1 MMKRIKLAYIGG
13 GSKEWAHVFMNDL
26 ALSEGITG
34 EIALYDIDLLAAKRN
49 QEIGDLLCG
58 LPEAKTKWEYRVY
71 ETIEP
76 ALRGAD
82 FVVMSILPATFKEMA
97 SDVHEPEAYGIYQT
111 VGDTTGP
118 GGMLRSMRT
127 VPIYEEFARK
137 IKEFCP
143 DAWVLNF
150 TNPMNLCVRTLHD
163 VFPEIKAFGC
173 CHEVFHAQNFLCD
186 VLEEATGIKA
196 TRREITTDVAGINH
210 FTWIT
215 KASYQNMDLFPLL
228 DEFILKYGETGH
240 NERGEVDSFLEN
252 PFHSANKVKMD
263 LYRRYGALGAAGDRH
278 LVEFMRPDWYLRDAE
293 MIKRF
298 KFART
303 SVAYRI
309 EKRER
314 RIRELEDIRRGRIKP
329 ELKGSDEEAVAMI
342 KALLG
347 FGKLVTNVNLPN
359 VGQMPGYPLG
369 AIVETNAVFSD
380 GKVTPVVTGELP
392 KPVKNMVLTHVY
404 NLETLFEG
412 IKKRDL
418 DLIFTAFLHDPLC
431 LKLSI
436 EEAKELF
443 RKMMENTKSYLEPNF
458 SIN

>member
-1 MMKRIKLAYIGG
+1 MKRIKLAYIGG

-118 GGMLRSMRT
+118 GGILRSMRT

-163 VFPEIKAFGC
+163 VFRKSRPSVAAMRSSMPRISSATCWRKQPESKRRAGRSRRMSRASIISLGLRKQAIK
-173 CHEVFHAQNFLCD
+173 
-186 VLEEATGIKA
+186 
-196 TRREITTDVAGINH
+196 
-210 FTWIT
+210 TWICFR
-215 KASYQNMDLFPLL
+215 SWMN
-228 DEFILKYGETGH
+228 
-240 NERGEVDSFLEN
+240 SF
-252 PFHSANKVKMD
+252 
-263 LYRRYGALGAAGDRH
+263 
-278 LVEFMRPDWYLRDAE
+278 
-293 MIKRF
+293 
-298 KFART
+298 
-303 SVAYRI
+303 
-309 EKRER
+309 
-314 RIRELEDIRRGRIKP
+314 
-329 ELKGSDEEAVAMI
+329 
-342 KALLG
+342 
-347 FGKLVTNVNLPN
+347 
-359 VGQMPGYPLG
+359 
-369 AIVETNAVFSD
+369 
-380 GKVTPVVTGELP
+380 
-392 KPVKNMVLTHVY
+392 
-404 NLETLFEG
+404 
-412 IKKRDL
+412 
-418 DLIFTAFLHDPLC
+418 
-431 LKLSI
+431 
-436 EEAKELF
+436 
-443 RKMMENTKSYLEPNF
+443 
-458 SIN
+458 

>member
-1 MMKRIKLAYIGG
+1 MKRIKLAYIGG

-118 GGMLRSMRT
+118 GGSLRSMRT

-173 CHEVFHAQNFLCD
+173 CHEVSHAQNFLCD

-240 NERGEVDSFLEN
+240 NERGEVDSFLVN
-252 PFHSANKVKMD
+252 PLLRAN
-263 LYRRYGALGAAGDRH
+263 
-278 LVEFMRPDWYLRDAE
+278 
-293 MIKRF
+293 
-298 KFART
+298 
-303 SVAYRI
+303 
-309 EKRER
+309 
-314 RIRELEDIRRGRIKP
+314 
-329 ELKGSDEEAVAMI
+329 
-342 KALLG
+342 
-347 FGKLVTNVNLPN
+347 
-359 VGQMPGYPLG
+359 
-369 AIVETNAVFSD
+369 
-380 GKVTPVVTGELP
+380 
-392 KPVKNMVLTHVY
+392 
-404 NLETLFEG
+404 
-412 IKKRDL
+412 
-418 DLIFTAFLHDPLC
+418 
-431 LKLSI
+431 
-436 EEAKELF
+436 
-443 RKMMENTKSYLEPNF
+443 
-458 SIN
+458 